1 MFWFLK
7 IRHLVILTLT
17 LFYGE
22 SQKLK
27 GKKKYQ
33 NLQIIGK
40 CSSNHRVMQ

>member
-7 IRHLVILTLT
+7 IRYLVILTLT

-27 GKKKYQ
+27 GQKSYQ

-40 CSSNHRVMQ
+40 CSSNHSVMQ